1 MENENFKLQTEIDEL
16 KNKLKSTTT
25 FYESKIKLMQEVID
39 KKEEKHKRVNKN
51 LIDLEIQ
58 NESQS
63 KQNRINEEIIKE
75 LTHKS
80 EQLNEKLAIL
90 KLEAEEEK
98 DVGKGELYR
107 VKDKLKETEEELL
120 VLKSKRDKMVMENM
134 LRSPTNKNRTL
145 SMSKS
150 GVFIKPKKLTYNPEN
165 TLLTEPNQPI
175 NRFTELNAQSMRVIK
190 MNKSNNKFFKGS
202 TSKEKDEQYR
212 SWMSK
217 KISFSNKKILG
228 GRRLDE
234 KLQEYFAN
242 NKGKSPNPKTVKKK
256 EKIARRK
263 KTDWFI
269 SVINSLDKKL
279 KDIKITMK
287 RRDNIQ
293 AK

>member
-1 MENENFKLQTEIDEL
+1 M
-16 KNKLKSTTT
+16 KNKLKSSTA
-25 FYESKIKLMQEVID
+25 FYESKVKLLQEELN
-39 KKEEKHKRVNKN
+39 KKDEKHKKVNKN
-51 LIDLEIQ
+51 LINLEIQ
-58 NESQS
+58 HESQS

-90 KLEAEEEK
+90 KIEAEENKEISQE
-98 DVGKGELYR
+98 ELFR
-107 VKDKLKETEEELL
+107 AKNKLKETEEELI

-134 LRSPTNKNRTL
+134 LKSPVNKNRTL

-150 GVFIKPKKLTYNPEN
+150 GVFLKPKKIVYNPRN
-165 TLLTEPNQPI
+165 TLVTEPDQPVQ
-175 NRFTELNAQSMRVIK
+175 RLTELNAQSMRVIK
-190 MNKSNNKFFKGS
+190 LNKSSNKFFKGS

-217 KISFSNKKILG
+217 KISFSNRKIIG

-242 NKGKSPNPKTVKKK
+242 NKDKSPNPKSVKKK